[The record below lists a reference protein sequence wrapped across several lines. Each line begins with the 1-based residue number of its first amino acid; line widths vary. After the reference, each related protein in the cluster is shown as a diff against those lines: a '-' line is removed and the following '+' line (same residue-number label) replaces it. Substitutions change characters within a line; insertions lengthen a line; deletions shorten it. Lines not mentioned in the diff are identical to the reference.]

1 MASVFGLLVMALAAA
16 LAATAQ
22 ELSPGEAGSSEGQAW
37 EGHRHA
43 RSLETG
49 GDASWLSGLQDAD
62 VTQVEPRVEAGH
74 GGTTFWVAR
83 GKKDAE
89 NSPTYYWGP
98 NQGLW
103 GETFQRGTSA
113 TASSSH
119 TPLAVKSGWES
130 NPSLWGKRD
139 GRGPFWA
146 ARGKRPDPFWASR
159 GRRDSSEMTSA
170 LLQQWA
176 AEDPTMQEQKEDQLW
191 SGEIKREEGGP
202 FWISRGKRPQPGS
215 AASQLA
221 SLWAIRGRK
230 SGADNTFWAA
240 RGKKETNVRGPFW
253 AARGKRSGGEGG
265 TGPYWIARGKKQ
277 DGNTPTGPYW
287 IARGKK
293 EDDGGVFWAARGKK
307 DPPAWATGRG
317 RREDAANSFWIARG
331 KKSEHAASHNTE
343 KDNDDDDD
351 EEQHEEVTQKA
362 ADHYLKGFTALS
374 GK

>member
-202 FWISRGKRPQPGS
+202 FWISRGKRPQPGIS
-215 AASQLA
+215 SITAGFAVGNSRQEVWCRQHLLGCA
-221 SLWAIRGRK
+221 WQERNQRPGTLLGGPRQEKWRRGRHRTLL
-230 SGADNTFWAA
+230 D
-240 RGKKETNVRGPFW
+240 
-253 AARGKRSGGEGG
+253 RSGQEAGREHAHGALLDRPRKEGG
-265 TGPYWIARGKKQ
+265 
-277 DGNTPTGPYW
+277 
-287 IARGKK
+287 
-293 EDDGGVFWAARGKK
+293 
-307 DPPAWATGRG
+307 
-317 RREDAANSFWIARG
+317 
-331 KKSEHAASHNTE
+331 
-343 KDNDDDDD
+343 
-351 EEQHEEVTQKA
+351 
-362 ADHYLKGFTALS
+362 
-374 GK
+374 